1 LQKIKD
7 FLKKNWVLLLIIV
20 VAAGLRLYKLDVLPP
35 GLYPDEAANGQD
47 VIRMLE
53 EGDHQVIYGTNGPRE
68 ALFIYLQG
76 FFVWLGKTFD
86 IAALKFTALSLRL
99 APAIIGTVTVWAV
112 YLFGKELS
120 NKREVGLLAAATM
133 AVSSWHIQFSRNG
146 FRAIMLPLIL
156 CFVFYFFIRAYRE
169 GKLKDYLWFGA
180 FLGLGFYTYL
190 SIRMLPLV
198 FMAFIL
204 WTWLFDKKFLKENY
218 KKVLWALGAFGVVM
232 IPMLIHF
239 VHVPADIFGRASTSI
254 FNPELNNGS
263 AIKTLLLNI
272 KKELLMFNFAGDEN
286 FRHNLGGSPML
297 ELATGIFM
305 WVGAAISVIKIKKV
319 EHFLLLALFGA
330 MSVPMVIT
338 AEGIPHAL
346 RLVGTLPVIFVWI
359 GLGMSFILDKIK
371 NPKFR
376 YVLATTIILI
386 AAFFGAKK
394 YFVDFPSHAE
404 AREAY
409 TEDMVY
415 MAENLNNLS
424 AVDMNYLI
432 TGEFGLKTVYFLTHE
447 KNPPITQLETY
458 EIENEFR
465 PTSQSFRVYVTPSWL
480 PEARKSLIHLKYQ
493 LDFTPVKSRVDGRTL
508 YYVGK
513 N

>member
-1 LQKIKD
+1 MEKIKS
-7 FLKKNWVLLLIIV
+7 FLKKNWVLILIIAI
-20 VAAGLRLYKLDVLPP
+20 AAILRLYRLDVLPP

-68 ALFIYLQG
+68 SLFIYLQG

-99 APAIIGTVTVWAV
+99 APAILGTLTVWAV

-120 NKREVGLLAAATM
+120 QNKEVGLLAAAAI

-156 CFVFYFFIRAYRE
+156 CFVFYFFIKAYRE
-169 GKLKDYLWFGA
+169 GKLRDYLWFGV

-204 WTWLFDKKFLKENY
+204 WTWLFDKKFIKENFQ
-218 KKVLWALGAFGVVM
+218 KILWALGAFGVVM

-263 AIKTLLLNI
+263 AVKTLLLNI
-272 KKELLMFNFAGDEN
+272 KEELLMFNFAGDEN

-297 ELATGIFM
+297 ELATGLFM
-305 WVGAAISVIKIKKV
+305 WVGAAISVIKIKKI

-359 GLGMSFILDKIK
+359 GLGMNFILEKVK

-376 YVLATTIILI
+376 YAIAASIILV
-386 AAFFGAKK
+386 ASFFGAKK

-415 MAENLNNLS
+415 MAESLNNS
-424 AVDMNYLI
+424 RPVGMNYLI

-447 KNPPITQLETY
+447 KNPPITQMETY
-458 EIENEFR
+458 EIKNEFR
-465 PTSQSFRVYVTPSWL
+465 PISSNYRMLVTPNWL
-480 PEARKSLIHLKYQ
+480 NDTNSTLFDLGYRF
-493 LDFTPVKSRVDGRTL
+493 DFEPVKSKVDGRIL
-508 YYVGK
+508 YYVYE